1 MKNLIS
7 IILFLITFNGVA
19 QHFADK
25 EYYLIDSLVLEELGE
40 GDRTLMDSCLKVYH
54 KAEHDTDKINALN
67 GICENMMD
75 DSWGKYQHIQL
86 GIIQKAIASHLPA
99 LILRSLNIS
108 LAGALNNIG
117 YIYGEQG
124 DISKQTEYYHKSLKI
139 YEEIGDKEGIATSLN
154 NIGFIYN
161 NQGDIPNA
169 LTYYHKSLTIE
180 EELGNKKG
188 IASSLNNI
196 GMIYKQQGDI
206 PNALTYLHKA
216 LKIQEEI
223 GDKKGIAGSLNNIG
237 MIYKHQ
243 GDIPNA
249 LTYYHK
255 SLTIQEEIGDK
266 KGIATSLN
274 NIGAIYDHQGDIP
287 NALTYYH
294 KALTI
299 REEIGDKKG
308 IAISLNNIGGIYS
321 SQGDIPNALK
331 YYHKSLK
338 IYQELGYKNG
348 IAYSLNN
355 IGTIQLEQGEL
366 TQAKS
371 HAIRSMEL
379 AKELGFPE
387 AIKSSARLLS
397 DVTRKEGNFRE
408 ALEMYEL
415 HILMR
420 DSINNE
426 ATQKATIKQQSKYEY
441 EKAKAV
447 SDKEHEK
454 QMALQEKEKEKQ
466 QIFTYAASGG
476 LALVLAFLFFVANR
490 LKVTRKQKEAID
502 EQKQVIEKTHD
513 ELAEHHK
520 EITDSI
526 NYAERIQRSFLATKE
541 LLDQNLGEHFVFFK
555 PKDVVS
561 GDFYWAGK
569 LNNGN
574 FAVVN
579 ADSTGHGVPGAIMS
593 ILNISSIE
601 KAIDQGLTEPA
612 AIFNATRSTII
623 ERLKKDGSEHGG
635 KDGMDAS
642 IVLFNADKTKMTYT
656 AAQNPIWV
664 IREKSKV
671 QSGKVFADR
680 IKTFEPETLNLIL
693 FEIKAEKMPIGKH
706 DNDHVPFEGGAFDLL
721 KGDIVYTLTDGFQD
735 QFGGPKG
742 KKFMIK
748 KMREYLLSISH
759 LPMQEQYQKIDTVFT
774 DWKGDLEQIDD
785 VCIIGVRI

>member
-1 MKNLIS
+1 MKHIITILLIVVGGS
-7 IILFLITFNGVA
+7 LFG
-19 QHFADK
+19 QQFADK
-25 EYYLIDSLVLEELGE
+25 EYYLIDSLVLEELDKD
-40 GDRTLMDSCLKVYH
+40 DRTLMDSCLKVYH
-54 KAEHDTDKINALN
+54 KADHDTSKLQTIEYLVEECLDNNVWPKY
-67 GICENMMD
+67 NM
-75 DSWGKYQHIQL
+75 WVYGFV
-86 GIIQKAIASHLPA
+86 QKAITSHPPA
-99 LILRSLNIS
+99 LQLRALNIS

-117 YIYGEQG
+117 YIYME
-124 DISKQTEYYHKSLKI
+124 
-139 YEEIGDKEGIATSLN
+139 
-154 NIGFIYN
+154 
-161 NQGDIPNA
+161 QGDIPNA
-169 LTYYHKSLTIE
+169 LTYYHKALILQE
-180 EELGNKKG
+180 EIGDKKG
-188 IASSLNNI
+188 IANSLNNIGGIYNHQGDIPNALTYLHKSLKIEEEIGDKKGIAYSLNNI
-196 GMIYKQQGDI
+196 GMIYKDQGDIPNALTYFHKSLILLEEIGDKKGIALSLNNIGMIYKDQGDI

-216 LKIQEEI
+216 L
-223 GDKKGIAGSLNNIG
+223 
-237 MIYKHQ
+237 
-243 GDIPNA
+243 
-249 LTYYHK
+249 
-255 SLTIQEEIGDK
+255 
-266 KGIATSLN
+266 
-274 NIGAIYDHQGDIP
+274 
-287 NALTYYH
+287 
-294 KALTI
+294 TI
-299 REEIGDKKG
+299 REEIGDKYG
-308 IAISLNNIGGIYS
+308 IANSLSNLGG
-321 SQGDIPNALK
+321 L
-331 YYHKSLK
+331 
-338 IYQELGYKNG
+338 EL
-348 IAYSLNN
+348 
-355 IGTIQLEQGEL
+355 QQGEL
-366 TQAKS
+366 TSAKS

-379 AKELGFPE
+379 AKELGFPNLIE
-387 AIKSSARLLS
+387 SSASLLS
-397 DVTRKEGNFRE
+397 KVTRKEGNFRE

-415 HILMR
+415 QILMR

-426 ATQKATIKQQSKYEY
+426 ETQKASIRQQTKYEF

-569 LNNGN
+569 LSNGN

-593 ILNISSIE
+593 ILNISSLE
-601 KAIDQGLTEPA
+601 KAIDQGLTDPA
-612 AIFNATRSTII
+612 DIFNATRSTII

-664 IREKSKV
+664 IRKKSKV

-785 VCIIGVRI
+785 VCIIGVKI